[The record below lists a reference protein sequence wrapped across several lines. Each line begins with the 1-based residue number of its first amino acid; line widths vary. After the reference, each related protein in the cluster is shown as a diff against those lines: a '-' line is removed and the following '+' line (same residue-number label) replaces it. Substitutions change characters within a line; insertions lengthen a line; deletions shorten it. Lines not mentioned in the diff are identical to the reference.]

1 MVVDGDAREAEFG
14 HPFAVGAHGTD
25 VAPELRLRIGSLR
38 FAWLCL
44 PRPSAPCDS
53 SAEVWAAQ
61 PSGSAGAMTM
71 PSTMKDSVLDLVTS
85 TERRDDL
92 ESAVVRVTAK
102 GEIDAVSDE
111 NLSIR
116 LSELIDHGARVI
128 VLDAGAVSFMD
139 SSGLRVIIGAGQS
152 APGTRRA
159 VVRRGHERRGAAG
172 AGDHRPARSP
182 LL

>member
-1 MVVDGDAREAEFG
+1 
-14 HPFAVGAHGTD
+14 
-25 VAPELRLRIGSLR
+25 
-38 FAWLCL
+38 
-44 PRPSAPCDS
+44 
-53 SAEVWAAQ
+53 
-61 PSGSAGAMTM
+61 
-71 PSTMKDSVLDLVTS
+71 MKDSVLDLVTS